1 MTKGLSFVVPYDPQS
16 MFVIIITIIIKNWS
30 YKAGERERKTYLDL
44 LLKDED
50 DGDGGLANQ
59 CYFLPLYFCFSFSSP
74 LFLLFSA
81 CFLSLSLFFL
91 YLLFPLSL
99 SVIVPLCL
107 SLYYLCLFIFRL
119 CFFLLSVCDSPLL
132 CGFSLFVLISLGLY
146 LVGWINKLR
155 WGEVEVPFCWR
166 KVTSLSVSV
175 FLPPCLFVSVCSG
188 FYRAWE
194 CPFISPRI
202 VWRLARFSRAW

>member
-1 MTKGLSFVVPYDPQS
+1 MTKGLSFAVPYDPQF

-30 YKAGERERKTYLDL
+30 CKARERERKTYLEL

-50 DGDGGLANQ
+50 NRDGGLANQ
-59 CYFLPLYFCFSFSSP
+59 CYFLPLYFCFLFTSP

-81 CFLSLSLFFL
+81 CFLSFFFL

-119 CFFLLSVCDSPLL
+119 CFFVLSVCGSPLL
-132 CGFSLFVLISLGLY
+132 CGFSLFVLVSLGLY
-146 LVGWINKLR
+146 LVGWINNLR

-166 KVTSLSVSV
+166 KVTSLSVFSKSMFFFPPASLSLCVVV
-175 FLPPCLFVSVCSG
+175 FIRQENAPLLDC
-188 FYRAWE
+188 
-194 CPFISPRI
+194 
-202 VWRLARFSRAW
+202 